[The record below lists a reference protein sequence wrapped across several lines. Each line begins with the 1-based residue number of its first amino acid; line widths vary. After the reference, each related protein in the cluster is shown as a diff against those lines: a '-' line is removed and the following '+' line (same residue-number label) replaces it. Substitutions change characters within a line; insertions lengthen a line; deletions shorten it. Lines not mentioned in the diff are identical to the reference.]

1 MGSALPTPSTP
12 EADQASVN
20 PAVATQPDSRGRMI
34 YLRLVQAIQC
44 VAALAGFAYGFGIG
58 QQIGGVFV
66 AVIMATSSAVFGWLM
81 TSMLADWARPKRAP

>member
-1 MGSALPTPSTP
+1 
-12 EADQASVN
+12 
-20 PAVATQPDSRGRMI
+20 MI
-34 YLRLVQAIQC
+34 YLRLVQAVQC

-81 TSMLADWARPKRAP
+81 TSMFADWARPKRTP